1 MTAERVTYIE
11 NSRGDVKWVSR
22 DSGWYTNVEAFI
34 IRDNGEI
41 LPLPSQ
47 PNNCHLVF
55 EAYDGDV
62 PVTPVVT
69 YPFSPEEPAVS
80 FTCDDETLVFHGDE
94 LVPRY
99 DDTELDTTEE
109 CEAFLEACL
118 AVAQQFL
125 RSTPRPVETATRGRS
140 PWRGT
145 KQGQIPRTKLSV
157 WPTVRR
163 CWLRHRLVGRPRL
176 DPDTLGLKFLPGHAV
191 AGCGSRA
198 CRVAGTG

>member
-11 NSRGDVKWVSR
+11 NSRRDVKWVSR
-22 DSGWYTNVEAFI
+22 DCGWYTKVEAFI

-55 EAYDGDV
+55 ETYDGDV

-69 YPFSPEEPAVS
+69 YPLSPEEPAIG

-109 CEAFLEACL
+109 CEVFLAACL
-118 AVAQQFL
+118 AVAQQFAPFYAEAN
-125 RSTPRPVETATRGRS
+125 RDG
-140 PWRGT
+140 
-145 KQGQIPRTKLSV
+145 
-157 WPTVRR
+157 
-163 CWLRHRLVGRPRL
+163 
-176 DPDTLGLKFLPGHAV
+176 DTWNVTV
-191 AGCGSRA
+191 AGYEARA
-198 CRVAGTG
+198 DSALEAVRLAYSQAMMAPS